1 MIRWMTTF
9 RPAGGPAALQLRD
22 RQEIPDR
29 FKWNLTHIFRDW
41 DAWKAAYD
49 ELEKKIAV
57 FAAMQGTLGQ
67 GATRLLAA
75 YELRD
80 EIGQLEYKVWYFA
93 SLCYDQD
100 QRDNEI
106 NARRQQVQ
114 ILFAKEA
121 QASAWFDPELL
132 NIPLPT
138 VQKWMADVPQ
148 LALYRFAIE
157 DLYRQ
162 QEHVL

>member
-1 MIRWMTTF
+1 MIRWMSTV
-9 RPAGGPAALQLRD
+9 RPAEPSAAQQLRD
-22 RQEIPDR
+22 RKDIPDR
-29 FKWNLTHIFRDW
+29 FKWNLTHIFPDW
-41 DAWKAAYD
+41 EAWQAAYD
-49 ELEKKIAV
+49 GLEKKIAA
-57 FAAMQGTLGQ
+57 FGARQGSLGQ
-67 GATRLLAA
+67 GAGSLLAA
-75 YELRD
+75 YRLRD

-132 NIPLPT
+132 SVPLSVGSPGT
-138 VQKWMADVPQ
+138 E
-148 LALYRFAIE
+148 LEFAL
-157 DLYRQ
+157 
-162 QEHVL
+162 